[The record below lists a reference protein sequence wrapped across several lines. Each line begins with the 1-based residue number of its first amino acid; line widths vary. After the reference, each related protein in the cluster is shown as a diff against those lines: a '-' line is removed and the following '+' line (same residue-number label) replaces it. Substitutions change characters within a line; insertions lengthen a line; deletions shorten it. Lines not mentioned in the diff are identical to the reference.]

1 MNKILICD
9 DEPDI
14 VNALEIYLSNDS
26 SFKIIKA
33 YNGLEALKTVE
44 TTTDL
49 SLVIMD
55 IMMPVMDGI
64 TAMGKIREKSNV
76 PVILLT
82 AKSEDYDKILGLNA
96 GADDYI
102 TKPFN
107 PMEVQARVKSQIRRY
122 TSLGA
127 SSQSI
132 GKAYIIGE
140 LVVDPD
146 RKSVTLGGEPVK
158 LTPTEF
164 EILCLLMSDPDKVFS
179 PDEIYE
185 TVWKSDAKFNNNTVA
200 VHIRRLREKLELNP
214 NQPDYIKVLWGQGY
228 KIEGR

>member
-14 VNALEIYLSNDS
+14 VNALEIYLSNDN

-44 TTTDL
+44 TTADL

-82 AKSEDYDKILGLNA
+82 AKSEDYDKIQGLNA

-127 SSQSI
+127 AAQAM

-146 RKSVTLGGEPVK
+146 RKNVTLGGESVK

-228 KIEGR
+228 KIERR